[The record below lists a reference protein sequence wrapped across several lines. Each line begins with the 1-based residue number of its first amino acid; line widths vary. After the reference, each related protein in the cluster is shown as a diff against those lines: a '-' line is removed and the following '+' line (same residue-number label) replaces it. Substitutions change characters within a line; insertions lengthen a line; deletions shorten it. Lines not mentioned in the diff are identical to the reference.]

1 MTEFDTN
8 LLFVVLMFATFI
20 ALLFTGYPLAFV
32 LGGVAVIFAVTG
44 EILNTWFD
52 VWVDADLGYLRFAV
66 NRIFGVMSSYGLV
79 PVPMF
84 IFMGLMLDKSGIAN
98 ELLRSLQ
105 MLMRRVPGGLALA
118 VTIIGTVL
126 AASTG
131 IIGASVVLLTTLAL
145 PTMLKDRYQP
155 ELAVGTIAASGC
167 LGILIP
173 PSIML
178 ILMADQM
185 NLSVGDLFMAAV
197 FPGLVLSGLYF
208 LYIGTI
214 AFIRPNVAP
223 PLELAPGEAESTAE
237 MLVAVARAMIAPSLL
252 IFAVLGSIFFGIAS
266 PTEAA
271 GVGAAGATLLAAVNR
286 KLDIATLKDVMYGTA
301 KTSSFIFA
309 AFAGATTFAVVLRGV
324 GGDQVI
330 EEGLLS
336 LPFGP
341 EGILA
346 VMLLVVF
353 LLGFILDWVE
363 ITLIVLPLFA
373 PVVPALGFDPVW
385 FTILVAVCLQTSFLT
400 PPVGF
405 ALFYLKSV
413 APPQITVMHLY
424 RGIVPFVMLQLIG
437 LGMVIFF
444 PALATWLPSI
454 AYR

>member
-1 MTEFDTN
+1 MSEFDTN
-8 LLFVVLMFATFI
+8 LIFVVLMFGTFI

-44 EILNTWFD
+44 EILNAYFD
-52 VWVDADLGYLRFAV
+52 VWVDANLGYLRFAV

-105 MLMRRVPGGLALA
+105 MLLRSVPGGLALA

-145 PTMLKDRYQP
+145 PTMLRDRYQP

-185 NLSVGDLFMAAV
+185 NLSVGDLFMGAV
-197 FPGLVLSGLYF
+197 FPGLVLSGLYVV
-208 LYIGTI
+208 YIGVL
-214 AFIRPNVAP
+214 AFLRPHLAP
-223 PLELAPGEAESTAE
+223 PLQLAPGEEAVSTAA
-237 MLVAVARAMIAPSLL
+237 MLFAVFKAMIAPSLL
-252 IFAVLGSIFFGIAS
+252 IMAVLGSIFLGIAS

-271 GVGAAGATLLAAVNR
+271 GVGAMGATLLALLNR
-286 KLDIATLKDVMYGTA
+286 KLDMATLKDVMYGTA
-301 KTSSFIFA
+301 KTTSFIFA

-341 EGILA
+341 EGVLA
-346 VMLLVVF
+346 VMLIVVF

-424 RGIVPFVMLQLIG
+424 RGIIPFVILQVIG
-437 LGMVIFF
+437 LGIVIYY
-444 PALATWLPSI
+444 PTLVTWLPSV
-454 AYR
+454 AY

>member
-8 LLFVVLMFATFI
+8 LVFVVLMFATFI

-32 LGGVAVIFAVTG
+32 LGGVAVIFAVAG
-44 EILNTWFD
+44 EILNTYFD
-52 VWVDADLGYLRFAV
+52 VMVDVDVGYLHFAV

-79 PVPMF
+79 PVPKV
-84 IFMGLMLDKSGIAN
+84 IFMGLMLDTSGIAN
-98 ELLRSLQ
+98 DLLRSLQ
-105 MLMRRVPGGLALA
+105 MLMRSVPGGLALA

-145 PTMLKDRYQP
+145 PTMLRDRYQP
-155 ELAVGTIAASGC
+155 ELAVGTIAAAGC

-185 NLSVGDLFMAAV
+185 NLSVGDLFMGAV
-197 FPGLVLSGLYF
+197 FPGLVLSALYF
-208 LYIGTI
+208 VYIGCL
-214 AFIRPNVAP
+214 AFIKPEVAP
-223 PLELAPGEAESTAE
+223 PLHIAAGQERVSTGQ
-237 MLVAVARAMIAPSLL
+237 MLWDVFKAMIAPSLL
-252 IFAVLGSIFFGIAS
+252 IVAVLGSIFFGIAS

-271 GVGAAGATLLAAVNR
+271 GVGAMGATLLALVNR
-286 KLDIATLKDVMYGTA
+286 KLDMPTLKDVMYGTA
-301 KTSSFIFA
+301 KTTSFIFA

-330 EEGLLS
+330 EEGLIS

-341 EGILA
+341 SGILT
-346 VMLLVVF
+346 VMLIVVF

-373 PVVPALGFDPVW
+373 PVVPALGFDPLW

-424 RGIVPFVMLQLIG
+424 RGIVPFVVLQVIG
-437 LGMVIFF
+437 LALVMMF
-444 PALATWLPSI
+444 PGLATWLPSV
-454 AYR
+454 AY